1 MQQGM
6 QLMGGYSIKNELA
19 MSESRLMITLKDG
32 TPLWVTGEQYQ
43 KILSGE
49 LDPEAPLSPEREAE
63 LEEAEQIRMEQ
74 LRQLLAQRTEK
85 TDAL

>member
-1 MQQGM
+1 
-6 QLMGGYSIKNELA
+6 
-19 MSESRLMITLKDG
+19 MITLTDG
-32 TPLWVTGEQYQ
+32 TPLWVTGDQYQ

-63 LEEAEQIRMEQ
+63 LEAAEQIRMEQ

>member
-1 MQQGM
+1 
-6 QLMGGYSIKNELA
+6 
-19 MSESRLMITLKDG
+19 MITLTDG
-32 TPLWVTGEQYQ
+32 TPLWVTGDQYQ
-43 KILSGE
+43 KKLSGE
-49 LDPEAPLSPEREAE
+49 LDPEAPPSPEREAE